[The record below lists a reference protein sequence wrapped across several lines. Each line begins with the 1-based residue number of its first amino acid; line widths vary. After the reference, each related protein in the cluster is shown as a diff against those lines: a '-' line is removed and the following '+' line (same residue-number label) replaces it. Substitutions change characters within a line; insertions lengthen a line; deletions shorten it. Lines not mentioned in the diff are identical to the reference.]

1 VVYEIAKLIQ
11 KDLAKL
17 PAPLTVC
24 VGVTA
29 GMLMLYV
36 TGLLIK

>member
-1 VVYEIAKLIQ
+1 M
-11 KDLAKL
+11 
-17 PAPLTVC
+17 PLTIFA
-24 VGVTA
+24 GVTA